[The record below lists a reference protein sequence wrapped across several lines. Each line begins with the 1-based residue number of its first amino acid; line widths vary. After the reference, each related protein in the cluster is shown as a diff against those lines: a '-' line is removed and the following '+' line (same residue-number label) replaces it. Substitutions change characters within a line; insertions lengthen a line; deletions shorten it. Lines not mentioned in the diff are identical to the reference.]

1 MAGSSRAGAIAW
13 MLVTSLLFVAVTG
26 IVRHLG
32 SDLPAVQA
40 AFLRYVIGLG
50 FMLPF
55 LYRTLRVRP
64 IPRRLGLH
72 VLRGVVHGGGVILWF
87 FAMARIPIAEVTA
100 IGFTAPLFTTIGAV
114 LFLGETLRARRIAAV
129 IAGFL
134 GTVIILRPGI
144 EAIHIG
150 ALAQLAA
157 APLFAC
163 SFIVA
168 KKLTET
174 ESGSVI
180 VAWLSLFVT
189 LALLP
194 PALLSLAYAE
204 CRGASLAHRH
214 RRLRDRGP
222 LHAHPRDASR
232 RADHAAAVHLPAARL
247 GKPARIR
254 RVRRGARHLDLGGRH
269 GSRHRRDLHRPPR
282 GARAAVA
289 PAFDGVRVRC
299 DQERPNRG
307 RGRFRAGQR
316 RLIQYASTD
325 REEPPCRP

>member
-1 MAGSSRAGAIAW
+1 MARNLRTSAIGW
-13 MLVTSLLFVAVTG
+13 MLLTGLLFIAVTG

-40 AFLRYVIGLG
+40 AFVRYAIGLG

-55 LYRTLRVRP
+55 LYRTLRTRL
-64 IPRRLGLH
+64 IPRRIGLH

-144 EAIHIG
+144 EVIHVG

-163 SFIVA
+163 SFVVA

-180 VAWLSLFVT
+180 VAWLSVFVT
-189 LALLP
+189 LVLLP
-194 PALLSLAYAE
+194 PALLVWRTPTMEELLWLTAVAACATAGHYTLTRAMRLAE
-204 CRGASLAHRH
+204 LTMLQPFMFLQLVWASLLGLVAFGEVPDVWTWVGGAVIVAAATYIAHREA
-214 RRLRDRGP
+214 L
-222 LHAHPRDASR
+222 AR
-232 RADHAAAVHLPAARL
+232 RA
-247 GKPARIR
+247 R
-254 RVRRGARHLDLGGRH
+254 RQA
-269 GSRHRRDLHRPPR
+269 
-282 GARAAVA
+282 
-289 PAFDGVRVRC
+289 
-299 DQERPNRG
+299 
-307 RGRFRAGQR
+307 
-316 RLIQYASTD
+316 
-325 REEPPCRP
+325 

>member
-1 MAGSSRAGAIAW
+1 

-55 LYRTLRVRP
+55 LCRTLRVRL
-64 IPRRLGLH
+64 IPRRPGLH
-72 VLRGVVHGGGVILWF
+72 VLRGVVHGAGVILWF

-129 IAGFL
+129 VVGFL

-189 LALLP
+189 LALLL
-194 PALLSLAYAE
+194 PALLVWRTPSVEELLWLTATAACATAGHYTLTRAMRLAE
-204 CRGASLAHRH
+204 LTMLQPFMFLQLVWASLLGLVAFGEVPDIWTWVGGAVIVTAATYIAHREALA
-214 RRLRDRGP
+214 RR
-222 LHAHPRDASR
+222 SR
-232 RADHAAAVHLPAARL
+232 R
-247 GKPARIR
+247 
-254 RVRRGARHLDLGGRH
+254 
-269 GSRHRRDLHRPPR
+269 GST
-282 GARAAVA
+282 
-289 PAFDGVRVRC
+289 
-299 DQERPNRG
+299 E
-307 RGRFRAGQR
+307 
-316 RLIQYASTD
+316 
-325 REEPPCRP
+325 

>member
-1 MAGSSRAGAIAW
+1 MAESSRASAIGW
-13 MLVTSLLFVAVTG
+13 MLVTGLLFVAVTG

-55 LYRTLRVRP
+55 LWRTLRVHP

-72 VLRGVVHGGGVILWF
+72 VLRGVVHAGGVMLWF

-114 LFLGETLRARRIAAV
+114 LFLGEKLRARRTAAV
-129 IAGFL
+129 VVGFL

-150 ALAQLAA
+150 ALAQVAA

-174 ESGSVI
+174 ESGSAI
-180 VAWLSLFVT
+180 VAWLSMFVT

-194 PALLSLAYAE
+194 PALLVWRTPTAEELLWLAATAACATAGHYTLTRAMRLAE
-204 CRGASLAHRH
+204 LTMLQPFMFVQLVWASLLGFAAFGEVPDAWTLIGGAVIVTAATYIA
-214 RRLRDRGP
+214 RREMLV
-222 LHAHPRDASR
+222 R
-232 RADHAAAVHLPAARL
+232 RS
-247 GKPARIR
+247 
-254 RVRRGARHLDLGGRH
+254 RVR
-269 GSRHRRDLHRPPR
+269 SRD
-282 GARAAVA
+282 
-289 PAFDGVRVRC
+289 
-299 DQERPNRG
+299 
-307 RGRFRAGQR
+307 
-316 RLIQYASTD
+316 
-325 REEPPCRP
+325 

>member
-1 MAGSSRAGAIAW
+1 MARTPRANAIGW
-13 MLVTSLLFVAVTG
+13 MLVTGLFFVAVTG

-55 LYRTLRVRP
+55 LYRSLRVHL

-72 VLRGVVHGGGVILWF
+72 VLRGVVHAGGVMLWF

-114 LFLGETLRARRIAAV
+114 LFLGEKLRARRIAAV
-129 IAGFL
+129 IVGFL
-134 GTVIILRPGI
+134 GTVIILRPGV
-144 EAIHIG
+144 EAIHVG

-174 ESGSVI
+174 ESGTVI
-180 VAWLSLFVT
+180 VAWLSVFVT
-189 LALLP
+189 LALLL
-194 PALLSLAYAE
+194 PALLVWRTPSAEELLWLTATAACATAGHYTLTRAMYLAELTMLQPFMFLQLVWASLLGLVAFGEVPDVWTWVGGAVIVTAATYIAHRESLA
-204 CRGASLAHRH
+204 
-214 RRLRDRGP
+214 RR
-222 LHAHPRDASR
+222 SR
-232 RADHAAAVHLPAARL
+232 LQP
-247 GKPARIR
+247 
-254 RVRRGARHLDLGGRH
+254 
-269 GSRHRRDLHRPPR
+269 
-282 GARAAVA
+282 
-289 PAFDGVRVRC
+289 
-299 DQERPNRG
+299 
-307 RGRFRAGQR
+307 
-316 RLIQYASTD
+316 
-325 REEPPCRP
+325 